1 MLDVKELVKQYM
13 PEFPLRYCG
22 RVFTDTTEFMNI
34 GYGDVIAV
42 GGRHYLVLKDE
53 CERRFGIEDPKY
65 WVKRC
70 RELETGERKILKLVF
85 HERFPMLIGSFT
97 IQCHRSPGK
106 EARMLDLVGTDPRFM
121 HGRSFLDEKGNSVR
135 ILDIVFGKRLD
146 TIIQDMEMDH
156 PAYLRDTLPDILEN
170 FIGACEA
177 IDFLHDNR
185 ETHGDIRR
193 DHLWVEYETGQYRW
207 IDFDYAFDFHEN
219 PFGLDMFGLGNI
231 LTFLVGKGDH
241 NPAHYPDAGL
251 TSDDYSI
258 VFGNRTAN
266 LRRIFPDIPAPLNNV
281 LMHFSAGTYIFYDR
295 VGEMLQ
301 DLRPCVDLLRK
312 L

>member
-1 MLDVKELVKQYM
+1 MSTVQELTKQYM
-13 PEFPLRYCG
+13 PEFPARYCG
-22 RVFTDTTEFMNI
+22 KIYTDTTEFMDI

-42 GGRHYLVLKDE
+42 GGKHYMVLKDE

-85 HERFPMLIGSFT
+85 YERFPMLIGSFT

-106 EARMLDLVGTDPRFM
+106 EARILDLVGSDPRFM
-121 HGRSFLDEKGNSVR
+121 HGRSFPDEVGNNVR

-146 TIIQDMEMDH
+146 LIVQDLEEDH
-156 PAYLRDTLPDILEN
+156 PTYLREILPGILEN
-170 FIGACEA
+170 FIEACEA
-177 IDFLHDNR
+177 IDFLHRNR

-231 LTFLVGKGDH
+231 LTFLAGKGDH
-241 NPAHYPDAGL
+241 NPAHHPDAGL
-251 TSDDYSI
+251 TAEDCSI
-258 VFGNRTAN
+258 VFGNRATN
-266 LRRIFPDIPAPLNNV
+266 LRKIFPDIPPALNNV
-281 LMHFSAGTYIFYDR
+281 LMHFSAGTYIFYER
-295 VGEMLQ
+295 VQEMLE
-301 DLRPCVDLLRK
+301 DLRPCPDLLRK

>member
-1 MLDVKELVKQYM
+1 MPTVRELTRQYM
-13 PEFPLRYCG
+13 PDFPARYCG
-22 RVFTDTTEFMNI
+22 KVYTDTTEFMDI

-42 GGRHYLVLKDE
+42 GDRHYMVLRDE
-53 CERRFGIEDPKY
+53 CERRFGVEDPKF

-85 HERFPMLIGSFT
+85 YEKFPMRIGSFT

-106 EARMLDLVGTDPRFM
+106 EARILDLVGNDPRFM
-121 HGRSFLDEKGNSVR
+121 HGRSFEDTAGNNVR

-146 TIIQDMEMDH
+146 LIVQELEEDH
-156 PAYLRDTLPDILEN
+156 PTYMRKTLPDILAN
-170 FIGACEA
+170 YIQACEA
-177 IDFLHDNR
+177 IDHLHRNR

-193 DHLWVEYETGQYRW
+193 DHLWVEYDSGQYRW

-241 NPAHYPDAGL
+241 NPADWPRAGL
-251 TSDDYSI
+251 NAEDRSI
-258 VFGNRTAN
+258 VFGNRVTN
-266 LRRIFPDIPAPLNNV
+266 LRKLFPDIPKPLNDV
-281 LMHFSAGTYIFYDR
+281 LMHFSAGTYVFYER
-295 VGEMLQ
+295 VDEMLA
-301 DLRPCVDLLRK
+301 DLRPCVDLLRNR
-312 L
+312 

>member
-1 MLDVKELVKQYM
+1 MPTVRELTRQYM
-13 PEFPLRYCG
+13 PEFPTRYCG
-22 RVFTDTTEFMNI
+22 TVYTDTTEFMDI

-42 GGRHYLVLKDE
+42 GGYHYMVLKDE
-53 CERRFGIEDPKY
+53 CERRFGIEDPKF

-85 HERFPMLIGSFT
+85 YEKFPIRIGSFT

-106 EARMLDLVGTDPRFM
+106 EARILDLVGSDPRFM
-121 HGRSFLDEKGNSVR
+121 HGRSFEDVRGNNVR

-146 TIIQDMEMDH
+146 LIVQELEEDH
-156 PAYLRDTLPDILEN
+156 PTYLRKTLPGILEN
-170 FIGACEA
+170 YIGACEA
-177 IDFLHDNR
+177 IDFLHRNR

-207 IDFDYAFDFHEN
+207 IDFDYAFGFHEN

-241 NPAHYPDAGL
+241 NPADWPGHNL
-251 TSDDYSI
+251 TTEDRSI
-258 VFGNRTAN
+258 VFGNRVTN
-266 LRRIFPDIPAPLNNV
+266 LRRLFPDIPEPLNNV
-281 LMHFSAGTYIFYDR
+281 LMHFSAGTYVFYE
-295 VGEMLQ
+295 GIEEMLQ

-312 L
+312 C